1 MMGKREQLDRIRLL
15 DAQIKKMIK
24 QNKKGAEL
32 SKIID
37 EVIAL
42 EEDYEKRHG
51 RDPNAQL

>member
-1 MMGKREQLDRIRLL
+1 MMGKREQLDRIRML

-42 EEDYEKRHG
+42 EQDYEDRYG
-51 RDPNAQL
+51 RDPNAQI